1 MALHLLIQFGINMSA
16 PARWIVD
23 VQGFQV
29 SMMNLVGHQTQQFGC
44 FFIAAVGSLIGHGR
58 QIEAPKMAQAPQTVM
73 YFCTSPASPVSF
85 RSQMH
90 VL

>member
-1 MALHLLIQFGINMSA
+1 MSA

-44 FFIAAVGSLIGHGR
+44 FFIAAVGSLMGHGR
-58 QIEAPKMAQAPQTVM
+58 QIEAPKMAQVPQTVVM
-73 YFCTSPASPVSF
+73 LCIQAKELNSQDAEFCSVFA
-85 RSQMH
+85 M
-90 VL
+90 